1 MNDNPKNHIRI
12 CSASKLCQYDVIII
26 CIILNIQLPLKYHDC
41 QVGYITEDDVKS
53 LSKAEKNIIDHVID
67 NGPCPA
73 GILLFPDST

>member
-1 MNDNPKNHIRI
+1 MNV
-12 CSASKLCQYDVIII
+12 Y
-26 CIILNIQLPLKYHDC
+26 DC

-73 GILLFPDST
+73 GVLPNC